1 MGLLNWYFSDERK
14 AKKALY
20 SDKQIEAL
28 WKEYIQSFRKKK
40 EIAQSLTPNDLT
52 PLKSLSMILKKE
64 FYSFKEDDEYMKEM
78 IAEVSSLSHSERM
91 KRLKRMGQCLD
102 YEKTRLEYVHYL
114 TMEIGDVLLM
124 ETNYLKKMM
133 KDGRTAKDLVPPFI
147 KEVQLEEK
155 LIEKIN
161 KITLFHPVF
170 VSLARDEHL
179 FRMLDER
186 KGSLRKRMWGRMF
199 AEDRES
205 IFGGGITEGVTYEWA
220 MKTLEMTKNAISEA
234 HASESIDSHPDY
246 GYEFVNRPE
255 FLEVVKTALLEVRG
269 RGASQKLILV
279 FTNHFRSW
287 FNYCWEGAA
296 EE

>member
-52 PLKSLSMILKKE
+52 PLKSLSMILRKE
-64 FYSFKEDDEYMKEM
+64 FFGFEKDDFQMKEM
-78 IAEVSSLSHSERM
+78 ISIVSSISHSERKLM
-91 KRLKRMGQCLD
+91 LKRLGQCLN
-102 YEKTRLEYVHYL
+102 YEHTRLEYVHNL
-114 TMEIGDVLLM
+114 TIEIGNVLLM
-124 ETNYLKKMM
+124 ETNFLKRMM
-133 KDGRTAKDLVPPFI
+133 KDGRTANEIIPLFI
-147 KEVQLEEK
+147 KEIQLEED
-155 LIEKIN
+155 LIGKI
-161 KITLFHPVF
+161 KKVSLFHPVF

-186 KGSLRKRMWGRMF
+186 KGILRNRMWGRFF